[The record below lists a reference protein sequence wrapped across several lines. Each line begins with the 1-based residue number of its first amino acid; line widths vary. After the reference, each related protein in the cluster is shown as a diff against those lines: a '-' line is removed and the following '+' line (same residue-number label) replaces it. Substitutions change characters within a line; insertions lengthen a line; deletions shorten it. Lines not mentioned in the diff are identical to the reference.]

1 MHALHLGGLPPKGGS
16 VCSLTAGGLRQV
28 PLGFTASGTPR
39 FLSPGDGVSLNPRN
53 DYASLG
59 RTIFLSEINKSFYP
73 GKLDLL
79 GRLRT

>member
-1 MHALHLGGLPPKGGS
+1 MHALHLGGLPPKGGL

-28 PLGFTASGTPR
+28 PLGSSAPGTPR
-39 FLSPGDGVSLNPRN
+39 FLSPGDGCGRQAAPV
-53 DYASLG
+53 G
-59 RTIFLSEINKSFYP
+59 RTIFLSGIDKPFYP